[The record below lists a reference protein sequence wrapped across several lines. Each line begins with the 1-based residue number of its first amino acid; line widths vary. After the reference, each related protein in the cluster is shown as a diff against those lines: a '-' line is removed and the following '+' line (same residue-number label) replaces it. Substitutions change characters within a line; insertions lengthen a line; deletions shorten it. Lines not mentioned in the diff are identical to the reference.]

1 MFAPVK
7 DRGGVGKG
15 FTHKAGDVVS
25 ISTPALG
32 TLTNIVRLSTE
43 AAPWTYGASHLMR
56 DLSKADL
63 I

>member
-15 FTHKAGDVVS
+15 FTHKGGDVVS
-25 ISTPALG
+25 VSTASLG
-32 TLTNIVRLSTE
+32 TLSDIVRLSTE
-43 AAPWTYGASHLMR
+43 ANPGPMVRA
-56 DLSKADL
+56 